1 MRWRNLYI
9 MILWFATI
17 ALVLKILGYLL
28 PWWFVARAAGS
39 TTDRFFIGI
48 VFGLDCASKVSV
60 SNCTEYSMGNAP
72 VEIES
77 LVESASMLT
86 LQIAMSV
93 NLGLL
98 FISCMIIVGSS
109 VTKTYNQG
117 LMVLAGILIA
127 FSCVAY
133 CVSLGFFIYIHIND
147 IKKIETYEYNATNF
161 PWSMLVTS
169 VAALFLFATL
179 ILLVIALCRW
189 RDDDEDSLVSYDER
203 KIVDNYPAET
213 RYMTYDNP
221 NQKQYMMERPMVHS
235 GNNRGYRYAVDSPRS
250 QMQAITY
257 PAETMYRP
265 YSASRRY

>member
-1 MRWRNLYI
+1 MTFL
-9 MILWFATI
+9 
-17 ALVLKILGYLL
+17 
-28 PWWFVARAAGS
+28 
-39 TTDRFFIGI
+39 
-48 VFGLDCASKVSV
+48 
-60 SNCTEYSMGNAP
+60 
-72 VEIES
+72 
-77 LVESASMLT
+77 
-86 LQIAMSV
+86 
-93 NLGLL
+93 
-98 FISCMIIVGSS
+98 ISG
-109 VTKTYNQG
+109 
-117 LMVLAGILIA
+117 
-127 FSCVAY
+127 VAY

-203 KIVDNYPAET
+203 KIVDSYPAET

-235 GNNRGYRYAVDSPRS
+235 GNSRGYRYAVDSPRS

>member
-1 MRWRNLYI
+1 

-28 PWWFVARAAGS
+28 PWWFVARTAGS
-39 TTDRFFIGI
+39 ETDRFFIGI

-60 SNCTEYSMGNAP
+60 QNCTEYSIGNAP
-72 VEIES
+72 VEIAS

-117 LMVLAGILIA
+117 LMVLTGILVA

-179 ILLVIALCRW
+179 ILLVVALCRW

-203 KIVDNYPAET
+203 KRVEYPAET

-221 NQKQYMMERPMVHS
+221 NSKQYMMERPVVHS
-235 GNNRGYRYAVDSPRS
+235 GNSRGYMYAVDAPRS

-265 YSASRRY
+265 YSAPRRY